1 LLFVE
6 VGPIS
11 IPPDIGLCFFFFGK
25 PFTSQSGRHIIE
37 SSEEEIT
44 MSAFYGSIVGSRG
57 EATRCGTKNSGLKV
71 AAQSWDGSVI
81 TRLSYDADG
90 KLNVTLEVAEG
101 SSSGYGSKELFSGT
115 LDQLRKKLGRK

>member
-1 LLFVE
+1 MRAWGRHE

-11 IPPDIGLCFFFFGK
+11 IPPDIGLCFFFFKK

-57 EATRCGTKNSGLKV
+57 EATRCGTKNSGLK
-71 AAQSWDGSVI
+71 
-81 TRLSYDADG
+81 RLV
-90 KLNVTLEVAEG
+90 LTV
-101 SSSGYGSKELFSGT
+101 
-115 LDQLRKKLGRK
+115 